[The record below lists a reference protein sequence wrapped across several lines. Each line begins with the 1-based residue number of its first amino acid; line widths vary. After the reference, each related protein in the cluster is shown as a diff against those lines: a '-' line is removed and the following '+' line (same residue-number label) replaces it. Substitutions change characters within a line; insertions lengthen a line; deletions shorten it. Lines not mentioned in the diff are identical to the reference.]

1 MKVVLKKDVKG
12 SGKAGEMIT
21 VSDGYARNF
30 LLPKGLAVEATPSAL
45 NEIKQKEASEAHRIQ
60 LEKDE
65 ANAAKA
71 KIDEK
76 TLKIGAKGG
85 ENGKLFGKVTTKE
98 VAELLEKEY
107 GVSVDKKKITTDTD
121 MTAFGTYN
129 AEIRL
134 YKDITAKLYVM
145 VVEA

>member
-12 SGKAGEMIT
+12 SGKAGETIN

-45 NEIKQKEASEAHRIQ
+45 NEIKQKEASEAHKIQ
-60 LEKDE
+60 LEIDA
-65 ANAAKA
+65 ANVSKA
-71 KIDEK
+71 KIEEK
-76 TLKIGAKGG
+76 TIKISAKGG

-98 VAELLEKEY
+98 VAELIQKEY
-107 GVSVDKKKITTDTD
+107 GVTVDKKKITMDAD

-134 YKDITAKLYVM
+134 YKNIHAKLYVM